1 MLDYVKDFSNFRA
14 TRHYANKRT
23 LLLAIRRYLRYQPLT
38 SDSERSCPTDN
49 AFSNLVFT
57 IETFV
62 SSFILS
68 RKIEKYDI
76 PMERKI
82 LKIKNN
88 ITHV

>member
-14 TRHYANKRT
+14 TKHYANKRT

-49 AFSNLVFT
+49 AFQIWYLRSKHFFRPLFY
-57 IETFV
+57 
-62 SSFILS
+62 LA
-68 RKIEKYDI
+68 KIEKYDI